1 MLLNSTL
8 NKEDKTMKR
17 VYTILALA
25 LIITIASCQR
35 DNAMIEGFEANISNI
50 EAEAHGGEYK
60 LLISSD
66 REWTVTTDVPWIMI
80 SPANGYGK
88 VQCSV
93 KIDSTL
99 VHDSRSSNIRFSS
112 EGEILKDVEVMQKG
126 YAVMASP
133 RSELIDI
140 AASATRSS
148 RHFDIDITTNVE
160 FKTRVEYDSE
170 DEWLNV
176 GNYTLTLD
184 RGARPRHTTL
194 GVNWEMN
201 TEAKPREAKIVLCT
215 ESGEILSTVSVKQAA
230 APLIEDNR
238 AGDSLAIVTIY
249 EKLNCWAENVISTS
263 ESMNRWEC
271 LRLWRATDSSLPEP
285 EAVGRVRDL
294 DLSYFNTEDDLPVE
308 LKHLK
313 YLETLSLYGNVNTML
328 KDIHICDEL
337 CELKYLKDLR
347 IAAFGIV
354 SLPESFVKLGAT
366 LETLDL
372 NSNNLTEI
380 PAILTRENFPKLRSL
395 NLATNR
401 RRIVADLR
409 GEGGAGLGDN
419 TAKSDRFKRLL
430 LWEEL
435 EELYLSYNYIE
446 GPIPDFTV
454 GEDGVR
460 GYTAEDV
467 KERGDS
473 LNWAVESSLPRI
485 LPNMRHLMLNL
496 NFFTGKLPDWLLYHP
511 RLMEWSAETLIYQ
524 QQEKG
529 IDSEGR
535 SVGFDNTPTSRE
547 YYFERYPL
555 LRGRY
560 EFNDEIEE

>member
-8 NKEDKTMKR
+8 NKDKTMKR

-112 EGEILKDVEVMQKG
+112 EGEILKDVEVLQKG

-176 GNYTLTLD
+176 GNYALTLD

-294 DLSYFNTEDDLPVE
+294 DLSYFNTEDDLPIE

-354 SLPESFVKLGAT
+354 SLPENFVKLGAT

-380 PAILTRENFPKLRSL
+380 PAMLTRENFPKLRSL

-409 GEGGAGLGDN
+409 GAEGAGLGDN